1 MNIVIFNKDG
11 EATIYKNIE
20 PFQNNMDQIIIEN
33 SSDISQIVISVK
45 EHLEYFH
52 PDEFLNPENIP
63 DTIRKIEN
71 MATFDLMKLKYTSLV
86 LEILI
91 KIYNQLL

>member
-1 MNIVIFNKDG
+1 MNIVVFNKSGD
-11 EATIYKNIE
+11 ATVYKDII
-20 PFQNNMDQIIIEN
+20 PFQNNMDQILIEN
-33 SSDISQIVISVK
+33 SSNISQIIISVN

>member
-20 PFQNNMDQIIIEN
+20 PFQNNMDQLIIEN
-33 SSDISQIVISVK
+33 SLDISQIVISMN
-45 EHLEYFH
+45 EHLEYFSR
-52 PDEFLNPENIP
+52 DEFLKP
-63 DTIRKIEN
+63 DVILETMKRTHAME
-71 MATFDLMKLKYTSLV
+71 TYDLITLKYKSLV

-91 KIYNQLL
+91 KIYDQLL